1 MIQIWGNAEQKS
13 EWFVDL
19 EWLKLLK
26 KKLLN
31 ILLPKYIRNK
41 EHMPRCL
48 TARKFVLLLG
58 KNPGRGWKESER
70 LGRAP
75 GV

>member
-1 MIQIWGNAEQKS
+1 MIKIWGKQEQKR

-19 EWLKLLK
+19 EWPKLLK

-31 ILLPKYIRNK
+31 ILLPMYIRNK
-41 EHMPRCL
+41 EHMPKCL
-48 TARKFVLLLG
+48 TARKFVLLLR
-58 KNPGRGWKESER
+58 KKRGRGWKESER